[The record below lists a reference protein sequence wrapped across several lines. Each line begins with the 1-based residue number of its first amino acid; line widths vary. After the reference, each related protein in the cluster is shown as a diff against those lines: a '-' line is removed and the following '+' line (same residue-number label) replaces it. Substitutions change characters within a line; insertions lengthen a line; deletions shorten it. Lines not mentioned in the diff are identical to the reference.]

1 MPVIGTG
8 NFGKLLWP
16 GVNKIYGDQYKKYDL
31 ECKQIF
37 TTSSSR
43 KKFEEDIG
51 VTGFGLQA
59 IKGEGT
65 GIQYD
70 TQKQAFVT
78 RYTHVTYGLGFIVTR
93 EMYDD
98 NQYEQPVLNR
108 ASALAFSVYTTR
120 ETVAANVL
128 NRGFNPNYLGG
139 DGVELFSSVHP
150 NASGGTWRNE
160 LTNPADLSEAALE
173 QACIDISKLTNDR
186 GLTIAIRPMK
196 LHIPSDLDFEAGRIL
211 KSQLQNDTA
220 NNAINVLRATGK
232 FPGGVHVNHY
242 FTDADAWFIGTDCPV
257 GMRHFERW
265 SDRFS
270 QDNDFDTENAKF
282 KAVARYVF
290 GWTDPRAMYA
300 SAGS

>member
-1 MPVIGTG
+1 MPAISTG

-16 GVNKIYGDQYKKYDL
+16 GVNTIYGAEYKKYGM
-31 ECKQIF
+31 EYKQIF
-37 TTSSSR
+37 TTSPST
-43 KKFEEDIG
+43 KKFEEDVG
-51 VTGFGLQA
+51 VTSFGLTPVKA
-59 IKGEGT
+59 EGS
-65 GIQYD
+65 GVSYD

-120 ETVAANVL
+120 ETVAANIL
-128 NRGFNPNYLGG
+128 NRGFNDSYVYG
-139 DGVELFSSVHP
+139 DGVELFSSAHP

-160 LTNPADLSEAALE
+160 LTTSADLSEASLE

-186 GLTIAIRPMK
+186 GLTIAVKPMK
-196 LHIPSDLDFEAGRIL
+196 LHIPADLDFEAGRIL
-211 KSQLQNDTA
+211 KSQLQSGGA
-220 NNAINVLRATGK
+220 NNDINVLRATGK

-242 FTDADAWFIGTDCPV
+242 FTDTKAWFIGTDCPT

-265 SDRFS
+265 TDRFS
-270 QDNDFDTENAKF
+270 QDNDFDTDNAKF
-282 KAVARYVF
+282 KTVARYSF
-290 GWTDPRAMYA
+290 GATDPRAMFA
-300 SAGS
+300 SEGS